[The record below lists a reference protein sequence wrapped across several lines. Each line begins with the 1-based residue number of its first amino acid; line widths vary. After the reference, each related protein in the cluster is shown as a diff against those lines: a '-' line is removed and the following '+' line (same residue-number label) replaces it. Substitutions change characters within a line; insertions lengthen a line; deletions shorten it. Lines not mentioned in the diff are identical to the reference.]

1 MVIITSFQE
10 LIEKEREQR
19 RLYILDTTEK
29 LFFARGFTSVTM
41 EDIAKQVGLN
51 KATLY
56 LYFEDK
62 DSLFFAIV
70 LRKIRMLQNIY
81 RNYAEQEINGRE
93 KVRMIGAAFFDFA
106 RENPDYFRLLCT
118 AGPERFRNTENTL
131 AQVVRELLG
140 KELYLIR
147 DVLKEGIE
155 DGSIRNDLDPLE
167 MAVYI
172 SLSSMSIVCLSP
184 DWRNVLEQ
192 GGITYDMFVA
202 DYLRFMGNAIDKP
215 GNVKETVV
223 KDGSSKKKKK
233 SRKRK

>member
-1 MVIITSFQE
+1 MSMVIITSFQE

-19 RLYILDTTEK
+19 RLYILDTAEK

-41 EDIAKQVGLN
+41 EDIAKEVGLN

-93 KVRMIGAAFFDFA
+93 KARMIGAAFFDFA

-131 AQVVRELLG
+131 AQVVRDLLG

-147 DVLKEGIE
+147 DVLKDGIE

-172 SLSSMSIVCLSP
+172 SLSSTSIVCLSP

-202 DYLRFMGNAIDKP
+202 DYLRF
-215 GNVKETVV
+215 V
-223 KDGSSKKKKK
+223 
-233 SRKRK
+233 

>member
-19 RLYILDTTEK
+19 RLYILDTAEK

-41 EDIAKQVGLN
+41 EDIAKEVGLN

-81 RNYAEQEINGRE
+81 MNYAEQEINGRE
-93 KVRMIGAAFFDFA
+93 KARMIGAAFFDFA

-172 SLSSMSIVCLSP
+172 SLSSTSIVCLSP

-215 GNVKETVV
+215 GNVKETAV
-223 KDGSSKKKKK
+223 KDGRSEKK
-233 SRKRK
+233 SKRRKRK